1 MVDLKGE
8 TLHSL
13 AGYEPVNAGEVASS
27 LERLWSQVPTS
38 EGGAAL
44 VKTEIREGYKALGV
58 PVPAL
63 TEIGKEIGKIAC
75 RRVDDF
81 LPLAR
86 QLWEQG
92 GREGRLVACTFLG
105 YMELA
110 APDKILPVVLEL
122 APTCVTWE
130 ECDQLAMRALEPV
143 VRKRPDE
150 YLSVMEDWVRHDS
163 KWVRRA
169 GVTVI
174 ARLPMKRPEYTSIC
188 LSMVE
193 PVLGDGD
200 PDVRRAVSFAVR
212 MAARGDP
219 TAVVDFV
226 ERQSHRTDSN
236 SIWVLCDAMRSMTK
250 KLVPEFKGL
259 LPVYRNWLA
268 RVDVRSQKSVAS
280 AMRILEGA

>member
-1 MVDLKGE
+1 MVK
-8 TLHSL
+8 
-13 AGYEPVNAGEVASS
+13 A
-27 LERLWSQVPTS
+27 
-38 EGGAAL
+38 
-44 VKTEIREGYKALGV
+44 EIREGYKALGV

-63 TEIGKEIGKIAC
+63 TEIGKEIGKAAP
-75 RRVDDF
+75 RGVDEF

-86 QLWEQG
+86 LLWEQG

-105 YMELA
+105 YMELV
-110 APDKILPVVLEL
+110 APDKILPVVLQL

-150 YLSVMEDWVRHDS
+150 YLSVLEDWVGQDS

-174 ARLPMKRPEYTSIC
+174 ARLPMKRPEYTSAC
-188 LSMVE
+188 PGMVE
-193 PVLGDGD
+193 ALLGDGD

-219 TAVVDFV
+219 RCVVDFV
-226 ERQSHRTDSN
+226 ERQSDRTDPD

-250 KLVPEFKGL
+250 KLVPQFKGL
-259 LPVYRNWLA
+259 LPVYRNWLT
-268 RVDVRSQKSVAS
+268 RVDARSHKSVAS
-280 AMRILEGA
+280 AIRILEGA